1 MGKKAGSKTI
11 MIDKQNRNQKNNHN
25 SFLIWLTGLPCSGK
39 TTLASSLEELLFE
52 KGYQTV
58 LLDGDIIRNAL
69 NKDLSFSKQDRD
81 ENLRRIA
88 EISRLFIRSGLIVI
102 ASFVSPYKEQREAVS
117 RIVSKKDFFE
127 IYIDTPLDECIKR
140 DVKGM
145 YAKAIK
151 GVIKNFTGIS
161 DPYEAPLDPFLRVDT
176 LNCSPKEATNLI
188 FDSLKDNLTYEQLN

>member
-1 MGKKAGSKTI
+1 